1 MLFSFSIT
9 GSHSEEYTEFCLY
22 SFYFVLSIFALM
34 IIEFELNSIKCVDFL
49 FLLFKFWIIL
59 DKNATR
65 KNARSCHVGV
75 YNWCN
80 GILTLLGNYQQ
91 FGMSFMRSRK
101 LQIYIQ
107 EKKNP
112 SNIWKFS
119 WYEHYKK
126 YIYAWIKKWEKNTFY
141 PKQLLTLLKLKL
153 KKKTVFLKTV
163 NCLYLLLS
171 K

>member
-1 MLFSFSIT
+1 
-9 GSHSEEYTEFCLY
+9 
-22 SFYFVLSIFALM
+22 M

-107 EKKNP
+107 EKK
-112 SNIWKFS
+112 
-119 WYEHYKK
+119 
-126 YIYAWIKKWEKNTFY
+126 
-141 PKQLLTLLKLKL
+141 
-153 KKKTVFLKTV
+153 KKKTLQIYESLVDMNIIKNIYMRELK
-163 NCLYLLLS
+163 NEKKIHFIQNNY
-171 K
+171 

>member
-1 MLFSFSIT
+1 
-9 GSHSEEYTEFCLY
+9 
-22 SFYFVLSIFALM
+22 M

-65 KNARSCHVGV
+65 KNAGSCHVGV

-107 EKKNP
+107 EKK
-112 SNIWKFS
+112 
-119 WYEHYKK
+119 
-126 YIYAWIKKWEKNTFY
+126 
-141 PKQLLTLLKLKL
+141 
-153 KKKTVFLKTV
+153 KKKKPFKYMKV
-163 NCLYLLLS
+163 
-171 K
+171 

>member
-107 EKKNP
+107 EKK
-112 SNIWKFS
+112 K
-119 WYEHYKK
+119 
-126 YIYAWIKKWEKNTFY
+126 
-141 PKQLLTLLKLKL
+141 
-153 KKKTVFLKTV
+153 KKKTLQIYESLFDMNIIKNIYMRELK
-163 NCLYLLLS
+163 NEKKIHFIQNNY
-171 K
+171 